1 MILVID
7 TSESKT
13 LKIGL
18 GETQKINYF
27 IRETKDQSSDL
38 LCLINLLL
46 EEQNAKLKDLKSI
59 YVNLGPGSFTGIRAG
74 VAVANTLAW
83 SLNIPVFGFNK
94 SLKKTDFK
102 KNTTTKFQKIVL
114 PYYP

>member
-46 EEQNAKLKDLKSI
+46 
-59 YVNLGPGSFTGIRAG
+59 
-74 VAVANTLAW
+74 
-83 SLNIPVFGFNK
+83 
-94 SLKKTDFK
+94 
-102 KNTTTKFQKIVL
+102 
-114 PYYP
+114 